1 MGYVTQSIRNL
12 IDYLIQM
19 KFEKRHMLELEQI
32 SFPHLQWIYYREALD
47 CIDST
52 GQRVQMEHA
61 FHRGEIEFK
70 GLKPDGYLFKDGKH
84 HFYEFQGN
92 NFYDF
97 HLLIYLIGCYWHGC
111 HCIPRSKWHR
121 NAEGRQGFF
130 REKMAVFRAHGEV
143 HLMRECE
150 WKRQLQT
157 MEKPTTQMGR
167 ILHEDNQETLYQ
179 AILDETV
186 FGFIKC
192 DVETPREM
200 IESFGEFLFPPLFC
214 RMQVTSDLVSDYMK
228 QRMCEDDNLR
238 EPTTIVQ
245 RYNAKGIYLLTPLVK
260 FYISRGMKV
269 SNITEFN
276 QYIGGEAFESFV
288 DTCYRERVAATKA
301 GDDTKANTIKNVQNN
316 GN

>member
-1 MGYVTQSIRNL
+1 
-12 IDYLIQM
+12 
-19 KFEKRHMLELEQI
+19 
-32 SFPHLQWIYYREALD
+32 
-47 CIDST
+47 
-52 GQRVQMEHA
+52 
-61 FHRGEIEFK
+61 
-70 GLKPDGYLFKDGKH
+70 
-84 HFYEFQGN
+84 
-92 NFYDF
+92 
-97 HLLIYLIGCYWHGC
+97 
-111 HCIPRSKWHR
+111 
-121 NAEGRQGFF
+121 
-130 REKMAVFRAHGEV
+130 
-143 HLMRECE
+143 MRECE

-228 QRMCEDDNLR
+228 QRMCEDDNVR

-316 GN
+316 GNLILFISSYRIFICLYFSLYSF